1 MATIHPPT
9 EIPPAR
15 TAMPPPSPMPDPS
28 PIPPP
33 SSAPVEE
40 AQLPFAGYDRAG
52 EQQLIHGLSEHTQ
65 VELEAAES
73 YERSHKQREAVLNK
87 LRYLRGDEPLPGYDA
102 LDVEEVVAALEAASP
117 EVIRKVRGYER
128 KFQQRTRVLDEVV
141 RIQHARRAAEPP
153 RVVPGYLPGGA
164 KRTGT

>member
-73 YERSHKQREAVLNK
+73 YERSHKQGGRTQQ
-87 LRYLRGDEPLPGYDA
+87 
-102 LDVEEVVAALEAASP
+102 AALP
-117 EVIRKVRGYER
+117 
-128 KFQQRTRVLDEVV
+128 
-141 RIQHARRAAEPP
+141 ARRRAPS
-153 RVVPGYLPGGA
+153 RL
-164 KRTGT
+164 RRS